1 VRGLLQPNRQ
11 QFSEHR
17 EGGTSHPGEVAVTGA
32 NGVPIDDPASFLGP
46 FSYPVNC
53 SDFQGDPTDAIEQ
66 AASGSSGLQYNGDG
80 YWQFNWKTP
89 KDDAN
94 NLSDDV
100 HLVQ

>member
-1 VRGLLQPNRQ
+1 MSAKVRGLPQPNRQ

-17 EGGTSHPGEVAVTGA
+17 EW
-32 NGVPIDDPASFLGP
+32 
-46 FSYPVNC
+46 
-53 SDFQGDPTDAIEQ
+53 GDPPDAIEE

-89 KDDAN
+89 KDDA
-94 NLSDDV
+94 STCRTI